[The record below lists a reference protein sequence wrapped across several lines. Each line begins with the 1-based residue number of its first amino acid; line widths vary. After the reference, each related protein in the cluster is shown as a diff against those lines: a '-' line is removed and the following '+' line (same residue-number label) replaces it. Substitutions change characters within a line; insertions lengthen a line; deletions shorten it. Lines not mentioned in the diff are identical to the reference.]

1 MPKAARPVSTTI
13 PTRMG
18 LAVPSLA
25 EASRRLPSSVK
36 ADPPSADDVLV
47 TSVAI
52 PPAIDEAVSPELA
65 LVDPELRER
74 LRALLPELELEL
86 EPPPPLLRA
95 VPDPEPDEAL
105 PLAPPP
111 ELVGSSDHGTVVH
124 PAPQQVPF
132 FVYPT
137 RGERFRS
144 FAKAFVLGA
153 AAATV
158 ITVGVVAE
166 RDEGPVV
173 AQEAGTAPPTVAA
186 PIPAPK
192 VTPGGSGTQKTV
204 KKPAS
209 APSSTRAKQA
219 AAKQGTTQAAGRAK
233 TQRASAK
240 GTAKAKTAGQAGR
253 SKATPSPAPTTE
265 SKRFAWAP
273 VNGAVGY
280 RFELFRGSKQVLDVR
295 TKTPA
300 YELPGQWQHA
310 GRTETLTKGD
320 YRWYVWP
327 LRPSGPAAVAVVQAR
342 LSVP

>member
-36 ADPPSADDVLV
+36 ADPATADDVLV

-52 PPAIDEAVSPELA
+52 PPTIDEAVSPELA
-65 LVDPELRER
+65 LVDPELGER
-74 LRALLPELELEL
+74 LRARLPEIEL

-95 VPDPEPDEAL
+95 VPDPQPDEAQ
-105 PLAPPP
+105 PFAPPP
-111 ELVGSSDHGTVVH
+111 ELVGSSDHGAVVD
-124 PAPQQVPF
+124 PAPQQVPVY
-132 FVYPT
+132 VYPT

-144 FAKAFVLGA
+144 FAKAFVAGA

-158 ITVGVVAE
+158 ITVGVIAE
-166 RDEGPVV
+166 RDDGPAVV
-173 AQEAGTAPPTVAA
+173 QDAGPAPPTVAA
-186 PIPAPK
+186 PVPAPK
-192 VTPGGSGTQKTV
+192 VTPGGSGTQRTV

-219 AAKQGTTQAAGRAK
+219 ITKQGKTPATSGAK

-253 SKATPSPAPTTE
+253 SKETPPPAASTE
-265 SKRFAWAP
+265 PKRFAWAP

-280 RFELFRGSKQVLDVR
+280 RLELFRGDKQVLDVR
-295 TKTPA
+295 TTTPA
-300 YELPGQWQHA
+300 YELPARWRHA
-310 GRTETLTKGD
+310 GRNQTLTKGD

-327 LRPSGPAAVAVVQAR
+327 LRPSGPGAVAVVQAH
-342 LSVP
+342 LTIP

>member
-1 MPKAARPVSTTI
+1 
-13 PTRMG
+13 MG

-25 EASRRLPSSVK
+25 EASSRLPSSVK
-36 ADPPSADDVLV
+36 ADPASADDVLV
-47 TSVAI
+47 TSVASS
-52 PPAIDEAVSPELA
+52 PPAGDEPVSPELA

-74 LRALLPELELEL
+74 LRDLLPEIEL

-105 PLAPPP
+105 LLAPAP
-111 ELVGSSDHGTVVH
+111 EPVGSSHDGTVVH

-158 ITVGVVAE
+158 ITVGVIAE

-192 VTPGGSGTQKTV
+192 VTPGGSATQKTV

-209 APSSTRAKQA
+209 APGSTRAKQA
-219 AAKQGTTQAAGRAK
+219 TAKQGTTQAASGAK
-233 TQRASAK
+233 AQRASAK
-240 GTAKAKTAGQAGR
+240 GTAKAKAAGQAGR
-253 SKATPSPAPTTE
+253 SKATPPPAATTE
-265 SKRFAWAP
+265 PKRFAWAP

-280 RFELFRGSKQVLDVR
+280 RFELFRGSKQVLEVR

-300 YELPGQWQHA
+300 YELPGQWQYA

-342 LSVP
+342 LTVS

>member
-1 MPKAARPVSTTI
+1 MGIAA
-13 PTRMG
+13 
-18 LAVPSLA
+18 PSLV
-25 EASRRLPSSVK
+25 EASSRLPSSVK
-36 ADPPSADDVLV
+36 ADPATADDVLV
-47 TSVAI
+47 TSVASS
-52 PPAIDEAVSPELA
+52 PPAVDEPVSPELA

-74 LRALLPELELEL
+74 LRALLPEIEL

-95 VPDPEPDEAL
+95 VPDPDEAL
-105 PLAPPP
+105 PLATPP
-111 ELVGSSDHGTVVH
+111 EPVGSSDHGTVVH
-124 PAPQQVPF
+124 PAPQQVPV

-137 RGERFRS
+137 RAERFRS

-158 ITVGVVAE
+158 ITVGVIAE

-186 PIPAPK
+186 PTPSPT

-209 APSSTRAKQA
+209 VPSSTRVKQANTKQGTKQA
-219 AAKQGTTQAAGRAK
+219 ASRAK

-240 GTAKAKTAGQAGR
+240 GTAKAKSAGQSGR
-253 SKATPSPAPTTE
+253 SKVTPPPAATTE
-265 SKRFAWAP
+265 AKRFAWAP

-280 RFELFRGSKQVLDVR
+280 RFELFRGSKQVLEVR

-300 YELPGQWQHA
+300 YELPGQWEYA

-327 LRPSGPAAVAVVQAR
+327 VRPSGPAAVAVVQAR